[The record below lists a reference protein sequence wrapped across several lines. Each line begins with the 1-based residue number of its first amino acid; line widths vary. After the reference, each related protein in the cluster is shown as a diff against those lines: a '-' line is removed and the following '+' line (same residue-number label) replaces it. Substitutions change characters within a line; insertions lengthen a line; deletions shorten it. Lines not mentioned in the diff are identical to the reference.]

1 MIDVTV
7 LRIDVPPQVVPVSG
21 HPDTA
26 VIRVGREL
34 SIYVTAADIDRLTCA
49 LNQAREVLARAESK
63 GNQ

>member
-7 LRIDVPPQVVPVSG
+7 FRIDVPPQVVPVSG
-21 HPDTA
+21 HPDKA

-49 LNQAREVLARAESK
+49 LTQAREVLSRAESK
-63 GNQ
+63 ENR